1 MLGLVVALLVVCL
14 GAAVAGVV
22 IPGLFWL
29 TVVALAGILGTG
41 AVGVSMLRPREGDE
55 ASPAERRAELRSIT
69 PARTGPHSRAS
80 QDGGGASRAA

>member
-41 AVGVSMLRPREGDE
+41 AAGVSIFRPREEDD
-55 ASPAERRAELRSIT
+55 ASRAERRAELRLIT
-69 PARTGPHSRAS
+69 PTRTGPRSRAP
-80 QDGGGASRAA
+80 QDGGASRAA